1 MTGKEAS
8 VSIVAQGPG
17 TAPYCYE
24 RVNVLL
30 GTVGL
35 ERFRAVVAYARWDG
49 IGLIAKNIES
59 LLKGGGELQTIY
71 GIANGI
77 TTPDSLLY
85 SIYLQEIYSSHTY
98 AGGVEDKYANST
110 FHPKF
115 FEFRYP
121 DRTVALIGSA
131 NLTGAGMS
139 RNTEMAAEV
148 EVARGSPLEE
158 EMDLAWESARSAS
171 NEVTPALIRTSKR
184 DGTLGSERK
193 ANETAA
199 HKRKKPRLRTE
210 AKVRPKPLF
219 SKILNLS
226 KPGKKSKV
234 LAKCDTLTDLPK
246 KLYLQ
251 VLEYETGAGSPGG
264 VGYQIQLPVATLG
277 SFFGVGAEE
286 KKQVTF
292 RFAGET
298 LKVGLTHFQNK
309 THRVRLRPL
318 RDAPRP
324 TIVTFERVGNN
335 EYKCQIVPSRDYA
348 GLLIAKCTE
357 QTRKG
362 ARKWGLE

>member
-1 MTGKEAS
+1 MS
-8 VSIVAQGPG
+8 LVAQEPG

-30 GTVGL
+30 GAEGI

-49 IGLIAKNIES
+49 IGLIATNIES
-59 LLKGGGELQTIY
+59 LLKGGSELQTIY

-85 SIYLQEIYSSHTY
+85 SLYLQEIYKSHTY

-115 FEFRYP
+115 FEFRYS

-139 RNTEMAAEV
+139 RNTEMVAEV
-148 EVARGSPLEE
+148 EVARGSSLEK
-158 EMDLAWESARSAS
+158 EMELAWESARSTS
-171 NEVTPALIRTSKR
+171 REVTAALIRSSKR
-184 DGTLGSERK
+184 DGALGSERR
-193 ANETAA
+193 ETETVA
-199 HKRKKPRLRTE
+199 RKSKLPRLKTG
-210 AKVRPKPLF
+210 AKASPKPLF
-219 SKILNLS
+219 SKILDLG
-226 KPGKKSKV
+226 KPFKKSRV
-234 LAKCDTLTDLPK
+234 LAKCDTLTELPK

-251 VLEYETGAGSPGG
+251 ILEYETGAGSSGG

-286 KKQVTF
+286 KKEVTF
-292 RFAGET
+292 RFGAESFT
-298 LKVGLTHFQNK
+298 VGLTHFKNK
-309 THRVRLRPL
+309 THRVRLKPV

-324 TIVTFERVGNN
+324 TIVAFERIEGDAY
-335 EYKCQIVPSRDYA
+335 ECAIVPSKDYSKV
-348 GLLIAKCTE
+348 LISKCKQ